1 MASLAPIFGSRLI
14 FDPPGPPPEVGNHA
28 ENESENMKITFNSP
42 ESLAEWVR
50 SNCTICGSTMR
61 GAYPQPLLDSVTLHL
76 LDDTREYVGRF
87 PGLHIELARYL
98 AVSSK
103 SVQRWLRREKMP
115 LQATLD
121 AIAQWRRVKKAGL

>member
-1 MASLAPIFGSRLI
+1 MTRADASKGGSAKTPAKMAALAAARAKRDIAAPRVAPDGWR
-14 FDPPGPPPEVGNHA
+14 
-28 ENESENMKITFNSP
+28 SP
-42 ESLAEWVR
+42 E
-50 SNCTICGSTMR
+50 
-61 GAYPQPLLDSVTLHL
+61 HL